1 MKIIGTRPTVEAI
14 PRAPKRFDTPN
25 DFGERYPFEL
35 YDDEFGKQ
43 VVAIYQRKND
53 KGTRPPVFIDYIT
66 KKPSGRVVIELGWGT
81 GGVTKHARSS
91 DYYAT
96 VDDAIADYEREYPDA
111 KYLGD
116 DYEKVFGADTF

>member
-1 MKIIGTRPTVEAI
+1 MPLITG
-14 PRAPKRFDTPN
+14 FDTPN

-43 VVAIYQRKND
+43 VVAIYRRKND

-66 KKPSGRVVIELGWGT
+66 KKPSGRAVIELGWGT
-81 GGVTKHARSS
+81 GGVTKYAQSS

-116 DYEKVFGADTF
+116 DYEKVFGWGSTED